1 MSAFAAPRSKNPT
14 DTSLET
20 GCSED
25 RGMPMGMNNI
35 FYRFHHLT
43 KNEKYATMPARLRM
57 NGIRAHKADPV
68 DFELWCLAASAV
80 NGCGKCIDA
89 HENVLRQKGITEEIM
104 IASVRI
110 ASVVHAIGTVL
121 GRGAQ
126 FRGGA
131 SVAGITQPGRRP
143 RQAQG
148 EIVDLPPMQLKPLL
162 RGARSRIVS
171 ICVVAVFL
179 GIAGCRGFFV
189 PDMSGI

>member
-1 MSAFAAPRSKNPT
+1 MSLDELIDGLPEYAKDLKLNYSSLIRQNTELTKTQAWGSLLVSAIATRQPALTGAVLQSATKNLT
-14 DTSLET
+14 AEQIDAVKTAGAL
-20 GCSED
+20 
-25 RGMPMGMNNI
+25 MGMNNI

-89 HENVLRQKGITEEIM
+89 HENVLRQKGITEETM

-121 GRGAQ
+121 DVEH
-126 FRGGA
+126 
-131 SVAGITQPGRRP
+131 SSMEEPVL
-143 RQAQG
+143 QA
-148 EIVDLPPMQLKPLL
+148 
-162 RGARSRIVS
+162 
-171 ICVVAVFL
+171 
-179 GIAGCRGFFV
+179 
-189 PDMSGI
+189 